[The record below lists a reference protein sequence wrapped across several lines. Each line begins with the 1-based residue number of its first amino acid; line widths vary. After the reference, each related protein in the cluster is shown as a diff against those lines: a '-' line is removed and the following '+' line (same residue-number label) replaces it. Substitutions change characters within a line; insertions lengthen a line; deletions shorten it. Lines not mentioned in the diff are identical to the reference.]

1 MNTTNQ
7 RDRPPLEARVCRA
20 IRLLADGWTA
30 DEVARAVR
38 VRPGTVESWQADP
51 DFQMLLECLEHYG
64 QMQDTLDTLNDLTP
78 GAIAALK
85 RALVG
90 DDVRVAVQAAR
101 EVLDRVGL
109 IRRKGILNEID
120 QTSEQTIR
128 VEYVNPDG
136 QAVSTT
142 PWSDRHPAPPGTLQG
157 SGVWPTLREDG
168 DGQDSIDRTGAH
180 GPDDLVDQPDVP
192 YGG

>member
-1 MNTTNQ
+1 
-7 RDRPPLEARVCRA
+7 LEARVCRA
-20 IRLLADGWTA
+20 IRLLAEGWST
-30 DEVARAVR
+30 DDVARAVR
-38 VRPGTVESWQADP
+38 VRPGTLASWQEDA
-51 DFQMLLECLEHYG
+51 DFQALLDCLQNYG
-64 QMQDTLDTLNDLTP
+64 QMQDALDTLNDLTP
-78 GAIAALK
+78 GAIAALR

-109 IRRKGILNEID
+109 IRRKGILNE

-136 QAVSTT
+136 QAVSTS

-157 SGVWPTLREDG
+157 GGVWPSLRQDG
-168 DGQDSIDRTGAH
+168 DGQDSVDRTGAD
-180 GPDDLVDQPDVP
+180 GPDDLVDQPNLP